1 MIAVIDNGGQYTH
14 VIWRSVRDL
23 GFEAKIFPKET
34 PFASLPTPKA
44 FVLSGGPGSAYKDEF
59 YVNKDIIL
67 GAARGILTQ
76 PVLGICQGH
85 QLIAHY
91 LGGKVGRGE
100 SAEYGIGRIAVDEP
114 DLLFKG
120 LPSSFN
126 AWVSHFDEVKR
137 LPPDFVSLA
146 HSATCRIEAMK
157 HKSRP
162 LFGVQFHPEV
172 WHTEGGERI
181 LANFLSLAR

>member
-1 MIAVIDNGGQYTH
+1 MIAIIDNGGQYTH
-14 VIWRSVRDL
+14 VIWRTVRELD
-23 GFEAKIFPKET
+23 FEARIFPKET
-34 PFASLPTPKA
+34 PFASLSTPKA
-44 FVLSGGPGSAYKDEF
+44 FILSGGPGSAYRDEF

-91 LGGKVGRGE
+91 LGGKVERGK
-100 SAEYGIGRIAVDEP
+100 SAEYGVQKIIVDEP

-126 AWVSHFDEVKR
+126 AWVSHFDEVKE
-137 LPPDFVSLA
+137 LPPGFVSLA
-146 HSATCRIEAMK
+146 HSSVCKFEAMR
-157 HKSRP
+157 HIERNI
-162 LFGVQFHPEV
+162 FGVQFHPEV

-181 LANFLSLAR
+181 LDNFLSLVR